1 MKHGTF
7 KQRLRYRFDNF
18 ISKGGWSIFLSLLA
32 VFIISLIVIFSIRAT
47 IFYLLPDSSK
57 EFDTFLRNLY
67 ISFLELTDP
76 GSMAQDKNSSG
87 WFKLTAIMAGI
98 SGIVIMSML
107 IAIVTTALDQKLA
120 FLRKGHSKVMEKN
133 HTLILGWND
142 RVVEILRELILANES
157 EKNPAVVILAEPE
170 KEFMDDLLNT
180 QLKERLTTRI
190 ITRSGNT
197 ASLIDLARVSIESCR
212 SVIAV
217 AHCSDTAALDQKA
230 ASDAR
235 VIKTVL
241 GIITSKPESKKFNIV
256 AEIFE
261 PANRAVV
268 ESVSPSEVT
277 TVDTQEILA
286 KLLAQTSRSSG
297 LAVVYGE
304 ILSFDGCEMY
314 FYNTHW
320 KQSRFGDLQYHF
332 NDGVPIGIRDSAGK
346 VTVNPDTNTL
356 MQDSDD
362 ILIIAEDDSTIRYQ
376 KNVVTQAASLD
387 LKPGRQQTYQERTLL
402 LGWNAKAEIFIEE
415 LADYVKEGSVIDI
428 IIKYPAK
435 AIKDTIKLI
444 QERLSHISINL
455 YNQNPMQRTT
465 LLEHDP
471 LSYDDIII
479 LSQGDESSD
488 PEKTDSETIIILLLL
503 RSIFSENPL
512 RASNTTL
519 ITEVMNS
526 ENKELISRAGVND
539 FIISN
544 RFISNILAQISEEP
558 DIKAVYDDLFEE
570 DGSEIYLKPLSLYL
584 ETMPEKAVKF
594 SDLMNLAGKR
604 NEICIG
610 FRSHTDVEDIN
621 KNFGVKMIPDKNK
634 TYLLHPDDNLVV
646 VAEDEL

>member
-1 MKHGTF
+1 MKHGTYG
-7 KQRLRYRFDNF
+7 QRMRYRFDNF
-18 ISKGGWSIFLSLLA
+18 ISKGGWSIFISLLA
-32 VFIISLIVIFSIRAT
+32 VFVTSLIIIFSIRAT
-47 IFYLLPDSSK
+47 IFYVYPDASK
-57 EFDTFLRNLY
+57 EFDTILRNLY
-67 ISFLELTDP
+67 ITFLELTDP
-76 GSMAQDKNSSG
+76 GSMAQDKDSSG

-107 IAIVTTALDQKLA
+107 IAIVTTALDQKLT
-120 FLRKGHSKVMEKN
+120 FLRKGHSKVMEQD

-157 EKNPAVVILAEPE
+157 ESSPAVVILADLE
-170 KEFMDDLLNT
+170 KEFMDDFLNT
-180 QLKERLTTRI
+180 HLKERMTTRI

-212 SVIAV
+212 SVITV
-217 AHCSDTAALDQKA
+217 AHCSDSAPVDQKA

-241 GIITSKPESKKFNIV
+241 GITTSRPEGKEFNIV

-261 PANRAVV
+261 AANRAVV
-268 ESVSPSEVT
+268 ESISPTEVT
-277 TVDTQEILA
+277 TVDTQDILA

-314 FYNTHW
+314 FYNAKW

-332 NDGVPIGIRDSAGK
+332 HDGVPIGLRTADGK
-346 VTVNPDTNTL
+346 VTVNPDADTI
-356 MQDSDD
+356 MQSEDD
-362 ILIIAEDDSTIRYQ
+362 ILIVAEDDSTIKYR
-376 KNVVTQAASLD
+376 KNAVTKPDSLE
-387 LKPGRQQTYQERTLL
+387 LKPGRQEPRQERTLL
-402 LGWNAKAEIFIEE
+402 LGWNAKAKTFIEE
-415 LADYVKEGSVIDI
+415 LSDYVKEGSVVDI
-428 IIKYPAK
+428 VIKHPVK
-435 AIKDTIKLI
+435 AVKDTISLM
-444 QERLSHISINL
+444 QEDLGHISINL
-455 YNQNPMQRTT
+455 FNQDPMLRET

-471 LSYDDIII
+471 FSYNDIII
-479 LSQGDESSD
+479 LSQGHEISD

-503 RSIFSENPL
+503 RSIFAENPE
-512 RASNTTL
+512 RAANTTL

-526 ENKELISRAGVND
+526 DNQELISRAGGND

-544 RFISNILAQISEEP
+544 RFVSNILAQISEEP

-584 ETMPEKAVKF
+584 ETMPEEPVKF
-594 SDLMNLAGKR
+594 SDLMQLAQKR
-604 NEICIG
+604 KEICIG
-610 FRSHTDVEDIN
+610 FRSHENVENIDE
-621 KNFGVKMIPDKNK
+621 NFGVKMIPDKNK